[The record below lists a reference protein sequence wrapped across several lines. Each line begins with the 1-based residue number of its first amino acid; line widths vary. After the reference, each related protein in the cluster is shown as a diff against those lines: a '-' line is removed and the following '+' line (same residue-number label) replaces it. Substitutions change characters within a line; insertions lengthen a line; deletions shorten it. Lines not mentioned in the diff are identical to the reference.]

1 MRKKPIKSDLG
12 MVDRLT
18 DETIDHSDIPALD
31 EAFVSRAVL
40 VSWPPPPKK
49 PGR

>member
-1 MRKKPIKSDLG
+1 MSKKSTKSDLAK
-12 MVDRLT
+12 VDGLK
-18 DETIDHSDIPALD
+18 DENIDYTDIPALD
-31 EAFVSRAVL
+31 EALLSRAIR

>member
-1 MRKKPIKSDLG
+1 MSKKPIKSDLA

-18 DETIDHSDIPALD
+18 EETIDYADIPALD
-31 EAFVSRAVL
+31 EAFVSRAAQ

-49 PGR
+49 PER